1 MRRTYHYDE
10 QTKQMVEGPSP
21 RKTDSNSGDGW
32 RFSDRLYSGSPFVGA
47 DGTVIDSKRKHRDYM
62 RRNGLTTADDF
73 TKTWDGARSERDK
86 FYTEGTDRRERKE
99 QVARAME
106 ESTRRTK

>member
-32 RFSDRLYSGSPFVGA
+32 RFSDRLYSGTPFLGH
-47 DGTVIDSKRKHRDYM
+47 DGSVIDSKRKHREYM
-62 RRNGLTTADDF
+62 RRNNLTTADDF
-73 TKTWDGARSERDK
+73 TNEWKQKRAERDR
-86 FYTEGTDRRERKE
+86 FYTEGGDRDER
-99 QVARAME
+99 
-106 ESTRRTK
+106 RRQIAQIVEAKSRG